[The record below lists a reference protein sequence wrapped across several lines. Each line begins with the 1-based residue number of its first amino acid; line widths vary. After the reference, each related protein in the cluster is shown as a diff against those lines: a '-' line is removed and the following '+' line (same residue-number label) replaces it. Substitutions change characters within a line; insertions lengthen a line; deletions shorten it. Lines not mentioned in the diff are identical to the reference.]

1 VDTSKTNQPTNQPT
15 NITNEMKTQ
24 LTKEMTITAT
34 IKLNEGSCIKP
45 TFLTWSDDLIDHCK
59 HYGCETVDDFKRTLL
74 WEEYWD
80 LYKEEHGI
88 RPRWTKWTDRSLE
101 EWEKTVEELY

>member
-1 VDTSKTNQPTNQPT
+1 MQTN
-15 NITNEMKTQ
+15 NETEHPSVM
-24 LTKEMTITAT
+24 LAESKEMRLYMGEL

-45 TFLTWSDDLIDHCK
+45 TFLTYSDDLIDHCK